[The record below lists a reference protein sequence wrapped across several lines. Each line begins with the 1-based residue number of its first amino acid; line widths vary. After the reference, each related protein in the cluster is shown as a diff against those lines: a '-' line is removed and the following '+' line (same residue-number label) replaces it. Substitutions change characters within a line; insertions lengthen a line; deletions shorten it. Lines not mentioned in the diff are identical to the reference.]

1 MEGKNVPESGNKGPG
16 VGRACLLCK
25 RQLLDWCAFSGG
37 DGIKGK
43 GEKGRE
49 EREGRGMGR
58 EAVGEGQGQRAQRPK
73 RYGEKDPGTNQDSSV
88 W

>member
-1 MEGKNVPESGNKGPG
+1 MEGKNVPERGNKGPG

-37 DGIKGK
+37 DGKRWRGIKEK

-49 EREGRGMGR
+49 EREGRNGWRSSRGG
-58 EAVGEGQGQRAQRPK
+58 AGAEGTETKAIWRKGPR
-73 RYGEKDPGTNQDSSV
+73 N
-88 W
+88 